1 MRIPLATV
9 ADPLQVER
17 VRSFIEGR
25 SCVVVG
31 SAPLKASAADVDDSE
46 VVIAVNGGISSVA
59 RPVDLWVVASRSVD
73 KPGSGKIKP
82 LHRTMLQ
89 QAKGKTAGHVLM
101 LRGPKEASEQDTLA
115 ALAQLGVTYQTWS
128 VLDKP
133 TKHWLETETCA
144 RPGKSLSGRKDT
156 EPCSSGIL
164 ATAVALWCGGAP
176 VRMVGFSFSPGYQ
189 YLPHERP
196 ANWWRN
202 HVSADRRALKALRAR
217 YGETLAGSILEAV
230 AA

>member
-17 VRSFIEGR
+17 VRSLLDGR
-25 SCVVVG
+25 PCVVVG
-31 SAPLKASAADVDDSE
+31 SAPLKASAADVDESE

-59 RPVDLWVVASRSVD
+59 RAVDLWVVASRSVD

-82 LHRTMLQ
+82 LHRAMLQ

-115 ALAQLGVTYQTWS
+115 ALAQLHVCYRTWS

-133 TKHWLETETCA
+133 TKLWMEKSTCA
-144 RPGKSLSGRKDT
+144 RMER

-164 ATAVALWCGGAP
+164 ATAIALWCGAES
-176 VRMVGFSFSPGYQ
+176 VRLVGFSLKPGYQ
-189 YLPHERP
+189 YITNQPP
-196 ANWWRN
+196 QNWWRN
-202 HVSADRRALKALRAR
+202 HVAADRRALKALSAR
-217 YGETLAGSILEAV
+217 YGATLSGSILEAV

>member
-1 MRIPLATV
+1 MSLPLATV
-9 ADPLQVER
+9 ADRSQVER
-17 VRSFIEGR
+17 VRSLLEGR
-25 SCVVVG
+25 ACVVVG
-31 SAPLKASAADVDDSE
+31 SAPLKHSKADIVE
-46 VVIAVNGGISSVA
+46 PEAVIAVNGGISSVHSQ
-59 RPVDLWVVASRSVD
+59 VDLWVVASRAVD
-73 KPGSGKIKP
+73 KPGTARIKP

-89 QAKGKTAGHVLM
+89 QAKGKTVGHVLM

-133 TKHWLETETCA
+133 TKLWMEKATCA
-144 RPGKSLSGRKDT
+144 RMEK

-164 ATAVALWCGGAP
+164 ATAIALWCGAES
-176 VRMVGFSFSPGYQ
+176 VRMVGFSFNPGYN
-189 YLPHERP
+189 YLPKERP

-202 HVSADRRALKALRAR
+202 HVSADRRALKALRAH
-217 YGETLAGSILEAV
+217 YGATLSGSILEAV

>member
-1 MRIPLATV
+1 VR
-9 ADPLQVER
+9 ER
-17 VRSFIEGR
+17 ET
-25 SCVVVG
+25 
-31 SAPLKASAADVDDSE
+31 
-46 VVIAVNGGISSVA
+46 VIAVNGGISSVA
-59 RPVDLWVVASRSVD
+59 SPVDLWVVASRAVD
-73 KPGSGKIKP
+73 KPGTARIKP

-89 QAKGKTAGHVLM
+89 QAKGKTVGHVLL

-133 TKHWLETETCA
+133 TKHWLETETCD
-144 RPGKSLSGRKDT
+144 RPAKSLVGRKET

-164 ATAVALWCGGAP
+164 ATAIALYCGAVP
-176 VRMVGFSFSPGYQ
+176 VRMVGFSFTPGYH
-189 YLPHERP
+189 YLPKERP

-202 HVSADRRALKALRAR
+202 HVAADRRALKALRAH
-217 YGETLAGSILEAV
+217 YGATLSGSILEAV